1 MTEEDR
7 QPASTHRAA
16 LTGLQLLH
24 LLSRNEVG
32 RFHTVLE
39 TLSASGSKLLQ
50 DRLVQYP
57 IELERHLME
66 GSYSK
71 VWAARNDPPL
81 PEFAVFLDDVKAS
94 IRREIAACAERAYP
108 SLPVEDA
115 ATLLFFDKKQD
126 LLAFAAEVRSCV
138 RSC

>member
-1 MTEEDR
+1 MAT
-7 QPASTHRAA
+7 
-16 LTGLQLLH
+16 
-24 LLSRNEVG
+24 
-32 RFHTVLE
+32 
-39 TLSASGSKLLQ
+39 SGSALLQ

-71 VWAARNDPPL
+71 VWAARCDPPL
-81 PEFAVFLDDVKAS
+81 PEFSGFLEDLMAT

-126 LLAFAAEVRSCV
+126 LLAFATEVR
-138 RSC
+138 R